1 MPPSEDPWM
10 QTRLELAEIKGML
23 NVSLQNH
30 GERISATEK
39 DVETIHTRVN
49 TLSSRVTT
57 AEAEVRAS
65 VSDRAK
71 IHTKIGGL
79 EERLQSQ
86 FSRSLQTA
94 VGLAAVMAFLISVG
108 SILGIGPT

>member
-1 MPPSEDPWM
+1 MTPSEDPWM

-57 AEAEVRAS
+57 VES
-65 VSDRAK
+65 SMGHSSDDRVK
-71 IHTKIGGL
+71 IHQKL
-79 EERLQSQ
+79 SAVEERLQSQ
-86 FSRSLQTA
+86 FSRSLQTG
-94 VGLAAVMAFLISVG
+94 VGLAAVLAFLISVG
-108 SILGIGPT
+108 SMLGIGAT